1 MNPKHLQKLFFVVIL
16 FTFSCASYQD
26 VPYYQNL
33 RADNVVR
40 EEIKNYSPLTIQPGD
55 ILTIHVASLNPEAD
69 AVFNYDLNLLYK
81 TDATSTSSTSS
92 GAGSIADY
100 SISEHLV
107 DHDGNINLPM
117 IGILKVAGYTTNDI
131 VKQTEAKLQNFLSKP
146 IVTVVIQN
154 FKISVLG
161 DVKNPGT
168 FTSGNEKV
176 TLNEALSFAGDLN
189 TTGLRKNVLLIR
201 EINGTREYVHLDLT
215 SKDIFNS
222 PYYYLKNNDII
233 YVQPSRIRVSNDSD
247 NVLLGRITVIISA
260 LSVIAILVRK

>member
-1 MNPKHLQKLFFVVIL
+1 MNPKNLQKLFFIIVL
-16 FTFSCASYQD
+16 FTFSCASYKD

-55 ILTIHVASLNPEAD
+55 ILAIHVASLNPEAD

-81 TDATSTSSTSS
+81 SDVSAAGA

-107 DHDGNINLPM
+107 DHEGNINLPM
-117 IGILKVAGYTTNDI
+117 LGILKVSGYTTNDI
-131 VKQTEAKLQNFLSKP
+131 VKQTETKLQSFLKQP
-146 IVTVVIQN
+146 IVTVTIQN

-168 FTSGNEKV
+168 FGSINQKIN
-176 TLNEALSFAGDLN
+176 LNEALSLAGDLN
-189 TTGLRKNVLLIR
+189 TTGLRRNVLLIR

-215 SKDIFNS
+215 SKDVFNS
-222 PYYYLKNNDII
+222 PYYYLKNNDVI

-247 NVLLGRITVIISA
+247 NVLLGRIAIIISA